1 MISQGSNSKFN
12 FELVSGDVII
22 VPAINNTVVISG
34 EVQQEGI
41 INIDRPISAKAAIDY
56 VGGFTNKSVKKEVY
70 VEYQNGLRK
79 VTKTFLFFK
88 FYPRVYP
95 GSIVVV
101 PEKAENEQKTS
112 VGEIV
117 GYTTSLVSI
126 IALIK
131 SLLVMNE
138 IQNQHTSEDEID
150 LIELFKKV
158 YNEKKLIFKATLFAV
173 VLGIVYALFQPNEF
187 TSSTTFIP
195 QLSSGVKTGGSS
207 LGGLAS
213 LAGIN
218 LGGMESSSEFPPT
231 LYPQVVE
238 SVGFKL
244 DLLAS
249 TINLNDEEILV
260 KDYFS
265 NQGSSF
271 NVLGT
276 IKKYT
281 IGLPSLV
288 LGSFNSQDVALSKS
302 EIYSV
307 SQEDKELFNTIS
319 DALSLSINDKEGFI
333 TISFTDSDKNIA
345 AQITQITQNLLQEKI
360 IEFKNQSSNEML
372 DFAIKQ
378 YDENKNSYEKLQ
390 DERAIF
396 VDKNINISSSLFQNK
411 LDRIESEVN
420 ISESIVQQLASQV
433 EQAKLQV
440 NKDTPVFTTIQP
452 VTIPFERSAPKR
464 SLIVIVFGFLGIVV
478 SVGYVLVKEP
488 LNEIIKSIKS

>member
-1 MISQGSNSKFN
+1 MSEISN
-12 FELVSGDVII
+12 
-22 VPAINNTVVISG
+22 
-34 EVQQEGI
+34 QQ
-41 INIDRPISAKAAIDY
+41 S
-56 VGGFTNKSVKKEVY
+56 S
-70 VEYQNGLRK
+70 
-79 VTKTFLFFK
+79 
-88 FYPRVYP
+88 
-95 GSIVVV
+95 
-101 PEKAENEQKTS
+101 EN
-112 VGEIV
+112 
-117 GYTTSLVSI
+117 
-126 IALIK
+126 
-131 SLLVMNE
+131 
-138 IQNQHTSEDEID
+138 EID
-150 LIELFKKV
+150 LIELIKKV
-158 YNEKKLIFKATLFAV
+158 YKEKKLIFTVTLFAV
-173 VLGIVYALFQPNEF
+173 VLGIVNALFQPNQF

-195 QLSSGVKTGGSS
+195 QLSSGVKNGASS

-213 LAGIN
+213 IAGIN
-218 LGGMESSSEFPPT
+218 LGGMENSSEFPPT
-231 LYPQVVE
+231 LYPLVVE

-244 DLLAS
+244 DLLGS

-265 NQGSSF
+265 NQGGGGFSF
-271 NVLGT
+271 NLLGT

-288 LGSFNSQDVALSKS
+288 LGSFNSQDVALYKS

-307 SQEDKELFNTIS
+307 SLKDKKLFKAIEK
-319 DALSLSINDKEGFI
+319 ALSLSINDKEGFI

-345 AQITQITQNLLQEKI
+345 AQITQIAQNLLQEKI

-378 YDENKNSYEKLQ
+378 YEENKNSYEKLQ

-452 VTIPFERSAPKR
+452 VTIPFERSAPQR
-464 SLIVIVFGFLGIVV
+464 SLIVIIFGFSGIVI